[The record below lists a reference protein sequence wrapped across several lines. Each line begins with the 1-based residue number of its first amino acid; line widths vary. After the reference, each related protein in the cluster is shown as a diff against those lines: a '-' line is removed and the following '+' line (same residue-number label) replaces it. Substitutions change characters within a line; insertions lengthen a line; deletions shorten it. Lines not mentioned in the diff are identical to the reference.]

1 MTVYFVL
8 GLGLAVQRLRP
19 LGEQTLAQLS
29 WLVVQVLLPFYLFYS
44 TATTGLETL
53 KASPLLVAAG
63 VVVPLYNYLLATI
76 ALKPSNVAREQ
87 TSAFRFSVMLAN
99 TAFIGFP
106 VCAALFGS
114 TGLIYG
120 VMYDFGTT
128 LVMLTFGIYEL
139 NGGRV
144 DNWRPLIF
152 NPLIGGVLAGLLWS
166 LAGWGLPA
174 WLSAP
179 LSELG
184 KTTLPMAL
192 LVGGAQ
198 IGNIHSSGLRWW
210 RQIGGLTITRLIVCP
225 LILWG
230 VFALIGWQDLQ
241 ANIVIIMAAMPVGL
255 TSAIFAKNY
264 GADAEFAA
272 LATFWSTLAVTV
284 TLPAVVFLLV

>member
-1 MTVYFVL
+1 M
-8 GLGLAVQRLRP
+8 
-19 LGEQTLAQLS
+19 E
-29 WLVVQVLLPFYLFYS
+29 VLLPFYLFYT
-44 TATTGLETL
+44 TATTTLETL
-53 KASPLLVAAG
+53 KVSPLLVTAG
-63 VVVPLYNYLLATI
+63 VVVPLYNYLLATF
-76 ALKPSNVAREQ
+76 ALRPSGVTLKQR
-87 TSAFRFSVMLAN
+87 SAFRFAVMIAN

-106 VCAALFGS
+106 VCAALFGP

-128 LVMLTFGIYEL
+128 LVMMSVGIYEL

-152 NPLIGGVLAGLLWS
+152 NPLIGAVIAGLLWS
-166 LAGWGLPA
+166 FTGWGLPA

-184 KTTLPMAL
+184 KTTLPVAL

-198 IGNIHSSGLRWW
+198 VGNIRSSGLRWC
-210 RQIGGLTITRLIVCP
+210 RQLVGLTITRLILCP

-230 VFALIGWQDLQ
+230 VFMLIGWHDLR

-255 TSAIFAKNY
+255 TSAIFAENY

-272 LATFWSTLAVTV
+272 IAIFWSMLAVTV
-284 TLPAVVFLLV
+284 TLPAIVFLLV

>member
-1 MTVYFVL
+1 MKMRPPLLAALTIAVMLSGTITGQSLPSPEETFGFRMGADRRLIDYNQIFNYFMML
-8 GLGLAVQRLRP
+8 DQESDRIAVQ
-19 LGEQTLAQLS
+19 
-29 WLVVQVLLPFYLFYS
+29 
-44 TATTGLETL
+44 
-53 KASPLLVAAG
+53 
-63 VVVPLYNYLLATI
+63 
-76 ALKPSNVAREQ
+76 
-87 TSAFRFSVMLAN
+87 
-99 TAFIGFP
+99 
-106 VCAALFGS
+106 
-114 TGLIYG
+114 
-120 VMYDFGTT
+120 
-128 LVMLTFGIYEL
+128 
-139 NGGRV
+139 
-144 DNWRPLIF
+144 
-152 NPLIGGVLAGLLWS
+152 
-166 LAGWGLPA
+166 
-174 WLSAP
+174 
-179 LSELG
+179 ELG